1 MMKKQ
6 TRFMGILIAMAV
18 LVLASVACSFS
29 AVDVSKDGA
38 TITVGLEEN
47 DINRMIKE
55 SNDKI
60 EDKDVILRE
69 ITSVDMHDG
78 FLRIFGTY
86 EKPNG
91 SDAEGSYDV
100 KFDTRDGKLYA
111 EIIGVDIDGV
121 EMGDARIQHLNE
133 EMADALDKSARES
146 NGEVEYESVKVTD
159 EDFTL
164 TVKTHWENK

>member
-1 MMKKQ
+1 MKKQ
-6 TRFMGILIAMAV
+6 TRFIGILVALAI

-38 TITVGLEEN
+38 TISVGLEE
-47 DINRMIKE
+47 DDLNRMLKE
-55 SNDKI
+55 SNDKV

-69 ITSVDMHDG
+69 ITEVDMHDG

-86 EKPNG
+86 EKPDG
-91 SDAEGSYDV
+91 RDAEGSYDV

-111 EIIGVDIDGV
+111 EIIGVDIEGV

-133 EMADALDKSARES
+133 EMANALDKSARES
-146 NGEVEYESVKVTD
+146 KGEVEYESVKVTD
-159 EDFTL
+159 EEFSIV
-164 TVKTHWENK
+164 VKTHWEVE